1 MAGFS
6 GLETIFYNGFLSLVG
21 DQIFLGFI
29 VLALIV
35 GWVMVAGF
43 RLDAKLLGI
52 VPAIILA
59 SVFMPSFVLLL
70 GGLAIAGILYYAF
83 MKFMRR

>member
-6 GLETIFYNGFLSLVG
+6 GLEAIFYNGALSLVG
-21 DQIFLGFI
+21 DPIFLGFI
-29 VLALIV
+29 VLALLG

-59 SVFMPSFVLLL
+59 VAFIPILYLL
-70 GGLAIAGILYYAF
+70 GGLAMALILYYAL

>member
-6 GLETIFYNGFLSLVG
+6 ALEAVFYNGMLSLVG
-21 DQIFLGFI
+21 EPILIGFV
-29 VLALIV
+29 VLALFA

-59 SVFMPSFVLLL
+59 SVFMPAFALLL
-70 GGLAIAGILYYAF
+70 GGLALAGIVYYAL

>member
-1 MAGFS
+1 MAGFG
-6 GLETIFYNGFLSLVG
+6 GLEGIFYNGAMSLVG
-21 DQIFLGFI
+21 DKIFLGFI
-29 VLALIV
+29 VLALLV

-52 VPAIILA
+52 VPALILA
-59 SVFMPSFVLLL
+59 AVFMPAFVLLL
-70 GGLAIAGILYYAF
+70 GGLAIAGILYYAL

>member
-1 MAGFS
+1 MGFES
-6 GLETIFYNGFLSLVG
+6 IEAVFYNGFVSLVG
-21 DQIFLGFI
+21 EPIFLGFI
-29 VLALIV
+29 VLALFV

-52 VPAIILA
+52 VPALILA

-70 GGLAIAGILYYAF
+70 DGLAVAGILYYAL